1 MTSSRAIL
9 EAVVQR
15 ALLGTQRASAA
26 AAVPSGDLQS
36 LISRIDASNAER
48 ALLSSAAIVSSYEL
62 AGRLPTSSSNA
73 STIAPAALEAD
84 DRPEASAGVARF
96 LTTMLGGVNDE
107 VLREWLTV
115 VAARGWRVP
124 TPMLPVL
131 LDVGQGATYLRE
143 LIIGVLGQRGR
154 WLAAR
159 NEQWGWAA
167 LPMQSDDTTI
177 RKSWETGTPAERAA
191 LLRDVRARAAG
202 MGRELVE
209 STWKE
214 DTPAQRAEFV
224 EILGAV
230 GPTIADEAFLEAAL
244 DDRRQEVRRAAA
256 DVLSH
261 MAASALVAR
270 MTARAIASL
279 GWKQHKLRKDELTV
293 EPPKELDDAAERDGV
308 ARKAPT
314 GIGERAWWLAQ
325 IIACVPP
332 AVWSE
337 RWRAAPEAIVAAA
350 ASGDWSKPLVEG
362 FAAASVSH
370 DDPAWAEAILRGGY
384 PHDKP
389 TPLAPKLDAL
399 LRVLDVRQR
408 EALVAKSLR
417 DAPQS
422 DETIALVA
430 AADHMWTEQ
439 FADDAL
445 RWLRKRIAGKETHWH
460 LRELIPRLALR
471 VPARLAA
478 ATEQWPTGDDA
489 HGYDRALDRF
499 ISILTYRRELAVEL
513 DR

>member
-73 STIAPAALEAD
+73 SATAPAALEAD

-325 IIACVPP
+325 IIACVPRLCGANVGARHRKRSLPRQP
-332 AVWSE
+332 AVIGRN
-337 RWRAAPEAIVAAA
+337 RWLKVSRPRRCRMMTRR
-350 ASGDWSKPLVEG
+350 GPKPF
-362 FAAASVSH
+362 FAAAIPTTSRRLSRRSSMRCCACSTSGSARRSSRRVSV
-370 DDPAWAEAILRGGY
+370 
-384 PHDKP
+384 
-389 TPLAPKLDAL
+389 TP
-399 LRVLDVRQR
+399 RNR
-408 EALVAKSLR
+408 
-417 DAPQS
+417 
-422 DETIALVA
+422 T
-430 AADHMWTEQ
+430 
-439 FADDAL
+439 
-445 RWLRKRIAGKETHWH
+445 KR
-460 LRELIPRLALR
+460 
-471 VPARLAA
+471 
-478 ATEQWPTGDDA
+478 
-489 HGYDRALDRF
+489 
-499 ISILTYRRELAVEL
+499 
-513 DR
+513 